1 MCSDTRMIPRFW
13 LRIPKK
19 SYLSFWRQHGRVYPG
34 SRGPFSKYLILNK
47 PCLRFDKAPETLFFS
62 VGASRLV
69 DAASPRTI
77 SIDKKKISSGTQ
89 GRHTVWTYGC
99 SGSRSAL
106 TTSGISCWSS
116 WVQFLRVHALV
127 NDQLV
132 ASCQLGLSTLLR
144 PIWIIRYELFAWVEC
159 RVREWTPYSGFQIPR
174 FMILFFLGRNENL
187 FLLLP
192 AGSGEVGAYQFLVL
206 FASSSGLINA

>member
-62 VGASRLV
+62 VG
-69 DAASPRTI
+69 ASPRTI

-174 FMILFFLGRNENL
+174 FMILFFSGAKRKP
-187 FLLLP
+187 FSSFT
-192 AGSGEVGAYQFLVL
+192 SGERGGGGLPISGVICKQFW
-206 FASSSGLINA
+206 FD